1 MKNGKWHMEN
11 MQKNSM
17 TRRGF
22 LAGAA
27 GLTAVANLTGNAS
40 SQKALTLYV
49 GTYTSGRS
57 EGIYICRMDPETGN
71 LNIQDTAKGIVNP
84 SYLAIDRR
92 RLYAVSEVNDVGGTP
107 GGALVSYSIDK
118 STGGLTKINQQST
131 RGGSPCYVAI
141 HPGGRFAAVAN
152 YGGGN
157 LSVLPINKDGSLV
170 AAVDVV
176 QHGGT
181 GGDPA
186 RQKGPHAH
194 CVMFDRSGN
203 RALAVDLGI
212 DRVMIYS
219 FSRGRLKPNAQPFYQ
234 TKPGAGPRHID
245 FHPSHKFVYLINE
258 LDSTISALAWN
269 DRNGDLS
276 EIQTLPTLPEGFSG
290 TNYPADI
297 HVHPNGRFVYGTNR
311 GHNSLAAFAI
321 DPSNGRMSLVGHTST
336 GGDFPRNFVI
346 DPSGRFLLAANQKTD
361 NIVVFRIDGRTGAL
375 EAAGIELKIPAP
387 VCLKFGRR

>member
-1 MKNGKWHMEN
+1 MSI
-11 MQKNSM
+11 SM

-22 LAGAA
+22 IAGAA
-27 GLTAVANLTGNAS
+27 GFSLAAGRSGMA
-40 SQKALTLYV
+40 AEPLTLYV
-49 GTYTSGRS
+49 GTYTSGKS
-57 EGIYICRMDPETGN
+57 EGIYICSMDPETGN
-71 LNIQDTAKGIVNP
+71 LTIRGTAKGIVNP

-92 RLYAVSEVNDVGGTP
+92 RLYAVSEVGD
-107 GGALVSYSIDK
+107 GALVSYSIDK

-131 RGGSPCYVAI
+131 RGGSPCYVTI

-152 YGGGN
+152 YGTGN
-157 LSVLPINKDGSLV
+157 LCVLPVNKNGSLG

-194 CVMFDRSGN
+194 CVMFDRAGN

-212 DRVMIYS
+212 DRVMIYR
-219 FSRGRLKPNAQPFYQ
+219 FSGGRLKPNTQPFYQ

-269 DRNGDLS
+269 DRSGELS

-361 NIVVFRIDGRTGAL
+361 NIVVFRIDQATGAL
-375 EAAGIELKIPAP
+375 QATGAQAEIPAP
-387 VCLKFGRR
+387 VCLKFLPA